1 MRDLFGGKSS
11 FTLPELIIAISILTI
26 LSLITIASYHHI
38 VSRAKIA
45 QLHSKCHVLS
55 QRYIEFYTT
64 NQRYPEDLVFIPPPT
79 WGDGSIEWRSAFN
92 AYNFFYLSLSK
103 DLGQIFFHDPF
114 PDRYDDGYFLVASS
128 KEELNDQ
135 FLFRGGNKKGCV
147 IVSRGPNLFMEKTPS
162 FSIQSKQLVFD
173 PTNGM
178 NSAGDLFITI
188 PENSTPK
195 FCEFQ

>member
-1 MRDLFGGKSS
+1 MRDLFAGKSS
-11 FTLPELIIAISILTI
+11 FTLPELIIAISILSI

-64 NQRYPEDLVFIPPPT
+64 NQHYPEDLVFIPPPT
-79 WGDGSIEWRSAFN
+79 WGDGSIEWTSAFN

-114 PDRYDDGYFLVASS
+114 PDRYEDGYFLVASS

-135 FLFRGGNKKGCV
+135 FTFRGGNQKGCV
-147 IVSRGPNLFMEKTPS
+147 IVSRGPNSFMEKTPS
-162 FSIQSKQLVFD
+162 FSIESKQIIFD
-173 PTNGM
+173 PTNGI

-188 PENSTPK
+188 PENSTPE